1 MRRFRP
7 APLLLLGAGL
17 LLAAACRR
25 AEAPG
30 MANPPPT
37 PTPASLAGGP
47 TRQNWRVR
55 VRERVDPKDIAVSEK
70 QKHTVVWED
79 PDDPA
84 AKIHIVFEV
93 PPGRWDP
100 FPNRECP
107 DAAHAAN
114 PCRSGRISPVSR
126 GWKYTYRVFVT
137 TAKGTKEIDPTIL
150 VDF

>member
-79 PDDPA
+79 PDDP
-84 AKIHIVFEV
+84 V
-93 PPGRWDP
+93 R
-100 FPNRECP
+100 
-107 DAAHAAN
+107 
-114 PCRSGRISPVSR
+114 
-126 GWKYTYRVFVT
+126 
-137 TAKGTKEIDPTIL
+137 
-150 VDF
+150 